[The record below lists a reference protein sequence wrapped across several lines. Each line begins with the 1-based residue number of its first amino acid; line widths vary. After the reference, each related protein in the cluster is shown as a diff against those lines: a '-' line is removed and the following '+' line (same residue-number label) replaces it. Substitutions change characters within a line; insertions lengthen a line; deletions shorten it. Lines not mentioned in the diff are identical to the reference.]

1 MQARALVR
9 RAQGAREGEMDK
21 REVLRQIPLFRALS
35 DADLDEIADLL
46 IERRYPHRATVFEEG
61 SVGEYMYVIRD
72 GEVKVSK
79 MSDDGREK
87 VLEMLGPGDFVGEMA
102 LLDRAPRSASVK
114 ATSDCVLL
122 ALSRNDF
129 LGLLRRNP
137 DISLE
142 LVRELARRL
151 RETDEE
157 VRGLLFER
165 VEGRTRR
172 VLRRMATQPA
182 PGRPHL
188 LITGS
193 VTHQQLA
200 DLVGTS
206 RETIT
211 RVVKGLKGRGWLD
224 QEGKHY
230 LIAKDEG
237 SR

>member
-1 MQARALVR
+1 
-9 RAQGAREGEMDK
+9 MDK
-21 REVLRQIPLFRALS
+21 REVLRSIPLFRMINE
-35 DADLDEIADLL
+35 ADLTEIAELL
-46 IERRYPHRATVFEEG
+46 IERRYLSRATIFEEG
-61 SVGEYMYVIRD
+61 SVGEYMYVIRE
-72 GEVKVSK
+72 GQVKVSK

-87 VLEMLGPGDFVGEMA
+87 VLEMLGPGDFFGEMA

-114 ATSDCVLL
+114 ATTDCVLL

-129 LGLLRRNP
+129 IALLRRNP
-137 DISLE
+137 EISLE

-188 LITGS
+188 LSTGS

-211 RVVKGLKGRGWLD
+211 RVVKSLKRRGWLD
-224 QEGKHY
+224 QDGKHY
-230 LIAKDEG
+230 LVAKEEPEAEG
-237 SR
+237 R